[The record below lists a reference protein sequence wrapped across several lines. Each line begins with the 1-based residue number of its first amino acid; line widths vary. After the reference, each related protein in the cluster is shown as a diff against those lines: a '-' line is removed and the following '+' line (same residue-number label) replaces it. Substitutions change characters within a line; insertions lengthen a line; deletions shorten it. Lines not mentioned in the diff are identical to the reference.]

1 MRRRPPSSH
10 AIRSGGATPWCE
22 EGGGRVEGSRIG
34 TRYPSSVGEIDP
46 SARYT
51 LRQALVRVSLRAR
64 RPLTLREYVVC
75 VDPLVPIHPTEIE
88 VRACLEDLQITWAR
102 RDWAW

>member
-22 EGGGRVEGSRIG
+22 EGGGGLEGSRI
-34 TRYPSSVGEIDP
+34 GEIDP

-51 LRQALVRVSLRAR
+51 LRQALVRVALRAR

-75 VDPLVPIHPTEIE
+75 ADPLVPIHPTEIE